1 MAMVACPGCG
11 LPREAE
17 WVGVAPCPV
26 CADTPAV
33 DSIAPMT
40 PKPAA
45 PDPVA
50 SLPADASQLDAHGP
64 LNQPLARFA
73 IVWAFLLGIAVGVGG
88 ILAMQRWSPDEESVQ
103 NHRPALSGS
112 DSLNDLIGRSP
123 ALAPMPHTP
132 RRSVSGAPAE
142 SNVERMSR
150 QREIPNAR
158 PAPLAGAIKTII
170 PLNQPDAAYTIP
182 RRVERGEHMILRGKV
197 RMLRVNGL
205 GPGAVL
211 DASALE
217 VGSIYV
223 SGKIEGGS
231 ILRLNCPEG
240 VVEVPATVQGRSR
253 LEIDAPG
260 SSVRFLHPSGPDQ
273 PGSRIGGGSTV
284 IITGRTVDLRG
295 DVAGAETS
303 VRVTLTRNGSLK
315 VAAVRDA
322 AVVEYSSET
331 PQASEPAA
339 TAAVVEL
346 NAIFRKLTAR

>member
-11 LPREAE
+11 LPREADR
-17 WVGVAPCPV
+17 VGVVPCPV
-26 CADTPAV
+26 CADSPAI
-33 DSIAPMT
+33 DSSVPET
-40 PKPAA
+40 PKPTTQ
-45 PDPVA
+45 DPVT
-50 SLPADASQLDAHGP
+50 SLPADASQMDAHIP
-64 LNQPLARFA
+64 SNQPLARFA

-88 ILAMQRWSPDEESVQ
+88 ILAMQRGSPIGERVQ
-103 NHRPALSGS
+103 NHRPALSGY
-112 DSLNDLIGRSP
+112 DSLNGALDHTP
-123 ALAPMPHTP
+123 AVAPMPHTP
-132 RRSVSGAPAE
+132 IQTLSAAPYGATIERVSKLRAAP
-142 SNVERMSR
+142 S
-150 QREIPNAR
+150 AR
-158 PAPLAGAIKTII
+158 PAPLAGGIKTII

-182 RRVERGEHMILRGKV
+182 RLVERGEHMILRGKV

-217 VGSIYV
+217 AGSIYV

-260 SSVRFLHPSGPDQ
+260 SSVRFLHLSGPDE
-273 PGSRIGGGSTV
+273 PGSRIDGGSTV

-322 AVVEYSSET
+322 AVVEYSCQA
-331 PQASEPAA
+331 PQASESAA
-339 TAAVVEL
+339 TAAVVEP